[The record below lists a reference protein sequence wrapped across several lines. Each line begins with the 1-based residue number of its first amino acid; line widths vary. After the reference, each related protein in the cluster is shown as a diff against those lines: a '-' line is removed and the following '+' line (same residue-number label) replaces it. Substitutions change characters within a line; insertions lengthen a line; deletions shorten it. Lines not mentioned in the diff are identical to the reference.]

1 MPDSSPQGQGAG
13 RDPAA
18 RPSAGAETPAAL
30 GATPEMPGAAPADA
44 GPVRRNVEVPEG
56 LWIRCVQCGAMIYRR
71 ILEEGL
77 HVCPECDHHY
87 RVDART
93 RIGQLNDPG
102 TFEEFL
108 PRLESTDPL
117 EFRDRM
123 TYRERLE
130 KTKQQTNETEAI
142 IVGKGF
148 IKGRPLIMGVMNPD
162 FIMGSM
168 GAVVGE
174 KVAAA
179 AERAVAENLPLLMVT
194 CSGGARM
201 MEGMVSLVQM
211 AKTAAAIAK
220 LDSAGGLYI
229 VLMTDPTTAGVAA
242 SFAFLGDVT
251 LAEPGALIG
260 FAGPRVIAN
269 TIKATLPEGFQRAE
283 FMLEHGFIDRIVH
296 RRDLRS
302 EIARIIDYCNK

>member
-1 MPDSSPQGQGAG
+1 M
-13 RDPAA
+13 
-18 RPSAGAETPAAL
+18 AETPA
-30 GATPEMPGAAPADA
+30 PAKK
-44 GPVRRNVEVPEG
+44 NVEVPQG
-56 LWIRCVQCGAMIYRR
+56 LWIRCEKCTAMIYRR
-71 ILEEGL
+71 ILEENL

-87 RVDART
+87 RISARA
-93 RIGQLNDPG
+93 RVQQLNDAD

-108 PRLESTDPL
+108 PDLVSTDPL
-117 EFRDRM
+117 EFRDRI
-123 TYRERLE
+123 TYKERLDE
-130 KTKQQTNETEAI
+130 TRAKSGSTEAI

-148 IKGRPLIMGVMNPD
+148 VKGRPVIMGVMDPT

-174 KVAAA
+174 KVSAA
-179 AERAVAENLPLLMVT
+179 AERALKEELPLVMVT

-211 AKTAAAIAK
+211 AKTSAAIAR
-220 LDSAGGLYI
+220 LDEAGGLYI
-229 VLMTDPTTAGVAA
+229 VVMTDPTTAGVAA

-251 LAEPGALIG
+251 ISEPGALIG

-269 TIKATLPEGFQRAE
+269 TIRATLPEGFQRAE
-283 FMLEHGFIDRIVH
+283 FMLEHGFVDRIVH
-296 RRDLRS
+296 RRDLRN

>member
-1 MPDSSPQGQGAG
+1 MPETVGQ
-13 RDPAA
+13 P
-18 RPSAGAETPAAL
+18 
-30 GATPEMPGAAPADA
+30 
-44 GPVRRNVEVPEG
+44 RRNVDVPEG
-56 LWIRCVQCGAMIYRR
+56 LWIRCVECGKMVYRG
-71 ILEEGL
+71 ILEEEL

-87 RVDART
+87 RIGART
-93 RIGQLNDPG
+93 RIAQLNDPG

-108 PRLESTDPL
+108 PDLESCDPL
-117 EFRDRM
+117 EFTDRI
-123 TYRERLE
+123 TYRERLAE
-130 KTKQQTNETEAI
+130 MKAQTGELEAI
-142 IVGKGF
+142 VVGKGF
-148 IKGRPLIMGVMNPD
+148 IKGRPLIMGVMDPN

-179 AERAVAENLPLLMVT
+179 TERALNESLPLLMVT

-211 AKTAAAIAK
+211 AKTAAVIAK
-220 LDSAGGLYI
+220 FDEAGGLYI
-229 VLMTDPTTAGVAA
+229 VIMTDPTTAGVAA

-251 LAEPGALIG
+251 IAEPRALIG

-269 TIKATLPEGFQRAE
+269 TIKTTLPEGFQRSE
-283 FMLEHGFIDRIVH
+283 FMLEHGFIERIVH

-302 EIARIIDYCNK
+302 EVARIIDYCNK

>member
-1 MPDSSPQGQGAG
+1 MAESPAQAK
-13 RDPAA
+13 
-18 RPSAGAETPAAL
+18 
-30 GATPEMPGAAPADA
+30 
-44 GPVRRNVEVPEG
+44 RNVDVPEG
-56 LWIRCVQCGAMIYRR
+56 LWMRCPSCGAMVYRR
-71 ILEEGL
+71 ILEEEL
-77 HVCPECDHHY
+77 YVCPECDYHN
-87 RVDART
+87 RIDARA
-93 RIGQLNDPG
+93 RIAQLNDPG

-108 PRLESTDPL
+108 GDIESTDPL

-123 TYRERLE
+123 TYKERLAE
-130 KTKQQTNETEAI
+130 TKAKSGENEAI
-142 IVGKGF
+142 IIGKGF
-148 IKGRPLIMGVMNPD
+148 VKGRPVIMGVMNPS

-174 KVAAA
+174 KVSAA
-179 AERAVAENLPLLMVT
+179 AERAIADNLPLVMVT

-211 AKTAAAIAK
+211 AKTSSAIAR
-220 LDSAGGLYI
+220 LDEAGGLYI
-229 VLMTDPTTAGVAA
+229 VVMTDPTTAGVAA

-251 LAEPGALIG
+251 IAEPGALIG

>member
-1 MPDSSPQGQGAG
+1 MAESLGQ
-13 RDPAA
+13 
-18 RPSAGAETPAAL
+18 S
-30 GATPEMPGAAPADA
+30 
-44 GPVRRNVEVPEG
+44 RRNVDVPEG
-56 LWIRCVQCGAMIYRR
+56 LWIRCTGCSAMVYRR
-71 ILEEGL
+71 ILEEEL

-93 RIGQLNDPG
+93 RIAQLNDPG

-108 PRLESTDPL
+108 ADLESTDPL
-117 EFRDRM
+117 EFADRM
-123 TYRERLE
+123 PYRERLD
-130 KTKQQTNETEAI
+130 KVKSQTGESEAI

-148 IKGRPLIMGVMNPD
+148 VKGRPLIMGVMNPN

-179 AERAVAENLPLLMVT
+179 AEAAANQSLPLVMIT

-201 MEGMVSLVQM
+201 MEGMVSLSQM

-220 LDSAGGLYI
+220 LDDSGGLYI
-229 VLMTDPTTAGVAA
+229 VVMTDPTTAGVAA
-242 SFAFLGDVT
+242 SFASLGDIT

-260 FAGPRVIAN
+260 FAGPRVIAD

-283 FMLEHGFIDRIVH
+283 FMLEHGFVDRIVH
-296 RRDLRS
+296 RRELRS

>member
-1 MPDSSPQGQGAG
+1 MAE
-13 RDPAA
+13 PA
-18 RPSAGAETPAAL
+18 RK
-30 GATPEMPGAAPADA
+30 
-44 GPVRRNVEVPEG
+44 NVEVPEG
-56 LWIRCVQCGAMIYRR
+56 LWIRCTDCSAMVYRR
-71 ILEEGL
+71 ILEEEL
-77 HVCPECDHHY
+77 NICPECDHHY
-87 RVDART
+87 RINARK
-93 RIGQLNDPG
+93 RIEQLNDAG

-108 PRLESTDPL
+108 PDLESTDPL
-117 EFRDRM
+117 EFHDRIS
-123 TYRERLE
+123 YKDRLE
-130 KTKQQTNETEAI
+130 KVKAASGERDAI

-148 IKGRPLIMGVMNPD
+148 IKGRQVIMGVMNPD

-179 AERAVAENLPLLMVT
+179 AERALEGNGKETLPLVMVT

-201 MEGMVSLVQM
+201 MEGMVSLAQM
-211 AKTAAAIAK
+211 AKTSAAIARFHE
-220 LDSAGGLYI
+220 AGGLYI
-229 VLMTDPTTAGVAA
+229 VVLTDPTTAGVAA
-242 SFAFLGDVT
+242 SFASLGDVT

-269 TIKATLPEGFQRAE
+269 TIKAVLPEGFQRSE
-283 FMLEHGFIDRIVH
+283 FMLEHGFVDRIVH

>member
-1 MPDSSPQGQGAG
+1 MSETPSQQ
-13 RDPAA
+13 PAA
-18 RPSAGAETPAAL
+18 R
-30 GATPEMPGAAPADA
+30 
-44 GPVRRNVEVPEG
+44 RNMEVPEG
-56 LWIRCVQCGAMIYRR
+56 LWIRCVNCGRMQYKG
-71 ILEEGL
+71 ILEEHL
-77 HVCPECDHHY
+77 NVCPDCDHHY
-87 RVDART
+87 RLNARE
-93 RIGQLNDPG
+93 RIAQINDPG

-108 PRLESTDPL
+108 PNLESTDPL
-117 EFRDRM
+117 QFTDRM
-123 TYRERLE
+123 SYKERLA
-130 KTKQQTNETEAI
+130 KVKAQSGETEAI
-142 IVGKGF
+142 VVGKGF

-174 KVAAA
+174 KVSAA
-179 AERAVAENLPLLMVT
+179 AERAAAEGLPLLMIT

-201 MEGMVSLVQM
+201 MEGMVSLAQM
-211 AKTAAAIAK
+211 AKTSAAIAK
-220 LDSAGGLYI
+220 LDESGGLYI

>member
-1 MPDSSPQGQGAG
+1 MADSTNANV
-13 RDPAA
+13 
-18 RPSAGAETPAAL
+18 E
-30 GATPEMPGAAPADA
+30 PGANTNVNPT
-44 GPVRRNVEVPEG
+44 RRNVDVPEG
-56 LWIRCVQCGAMIYRR
+56 LWIRCVNCSRMIYRR
-71 ILEEGL
+71 NLEEEL
-77 HVCPECDHHY
+77 HVCPECDYHY

-93 RIGQLNDPG
+93 RIAQLNDPG

-108 PRLESTDPL
+108 PNLESTDPL
-117 EFRDRM
+117 EFTDRIA
-123 TYRERLE
+123 YRERLDRVKKE
-130 KTKQQTNETEAI
+130 SGESEALI
-142 IVGKGF
+142 IGKGF
-148 IKGRPLIMGVMNPD
+148 IKGRPLIMGVMNPN

-174 KVAAA
+174 KVCAA
-179 AERAVAENLPLLMVT
+179 AERATNESLPLVMIT

-211 AKTAAAIAK
+211 AKTSAAIARF
-220 LDSAGGLYI
+220 DQAGGLYI
-229 VLMTDPTTAGVAA
+229 VVMTDPTTAGVAA

-283 FMLEHGFIDRIVH
+283 FMVEHGFVDRIVH